1 MTLIF
6 GVCFILYFFKLS
18 AGAGNDTNHIG
29 LKAYLPDTIVVYDYL
44 MYPINSLVW
53 WLVNQP

>member
-1 MTLIF
+1 MVLLHRTRAQRVSKFSLTD
-6 GVCFILYFFKLS
+6 
-18 AGAGNDTNHIG
+18 DTNHIG

-44 MYPINSLVW
+44 MYPIKSLVW